1 MESPQV
7 VPKKTQ
13 KRRIDVSRSNL
24 PHKLILKSRSVLL
37 VGICVLVTLSCGS
50 GVIQNFEGIQI
61 QSDPRVD
68 RIDLRIYLV
77 DRNGIPL
84 IWNQSILSP
93 SVGVSTVSEA
103 DFTTNAKVY
112 SMRNGKQH
120 KKVYDGRLIDL
131 RWSQELN
138 RLDRLMTGEI
148 PRSFIQEDPE
158 RDTYLGVIIVEIQT
172 EKQGPFSDTLERTAI
187 YKVLGSGCRLLVVSL
202 PRSES

>member
-1 MESPQV
+1 MF
-7 VPKKTQ
+7 
-13 KRRIDVSRSNL
+13 RFNL
-24 PHKLILKSRSVLL
+24 PRKFILQGRRAML
-37 VGICVLVTLSCGS
+37 VGICFFALFSCGS
-50 GVIQNFEGIQI
+50 GEIQNFEGIRI

-93 SVGVSTVSEA
+93 SVGVSTISEA

-112 SMRNGKQH
+112 SIRNGVQH

-138 RLDRLMTGEI
+138 RLDRLMTAEI
-148 PRSFIQEDPE
+148 PRALIEEDSE
-158 RDTYLGVIIVEIQT
+158 RDTHLGVIIVEIQT

-187 YKVLGSGCRLLVVSL
+187 YKH
-202 PRSES
+202 

>member
-1 MESPQV
+1 MFRFNSP
-7 VPKKTQ
+7 
-13 KRRIDVSRSNL
+13 R
-24 PHKLILKSRSVLL
+24 KLILKSRRIFL
-37 VGICVLVTLSCGS
+37 VSICVLVTLSCGS
-50 GVIQNFEGIQI
+50 GVIQNFEGIRI
-61 QSDPRVD
+61 YSDPRVD

-120 KKVYDGRLIDL
+120 KKVYDGRLLDL

-138 RLDRLMTGEI
+138 RLDRLMTAEI
-148 PRSFIQEDPE
+148 PRGFIDDDPE
-158 RDTYLGVIIVEIQT
+158 RDTPLGVIIVEIQT
-172 EKQGPFSDTLERTAI
+172 EKQGPFSDTLEQTAI
-187 YKVLGSGCRLLVVSL
+187 YKY
-202 PRSES
+202 

>member
-1 MESPQV
+1 MLRFNSPRQ
-7 VPKKTQ
+7 
-13 KRRIDVSRSNL
+13 
-24 PHKLILKSRSVLL
+24 LILASRRVLL
-37 VGICVLVTLSCGS
+37 VGICVFATLSCGS
-50 GVIQNFEGIQI
+50 GVIQNFEGIRL

-131 RWSQELN
+131 RWSQQLN
-138 RLDRLMTGEI
+138 RLDRLMTAEI
-148 PRSFIQEDPE
+148 PRGFIDEDPE
-158 RDTYLGVIIVEIQT
+158 RDTHLGVIVVEIQT
-172 EKQGPFSDTLERTAI
+172 EKQGPFADTLEKTAI
-187 YKVLGSGCRLLVVSL
+187 YKY
-202 PRSES
+202 